1 MKLKKSEG
9 FFVLTGKRVRIRA
22 KGKIFEG
29 IVMPSFTGNLVLK
42 LDNGY
47 NVGFVEYELLE
58 VLGELEKVEVK
69 RELLR
74 REGLPDVKIIST
86 GGTIA
91 SKVDYRTGAVTSQ
104 FTAEEIAS
112 EVPEIAEICN
122 VSAELV
128 YNILSENMKPA
139 YWIELARRVYESL
152 KSYEGVIV
160 THGTDTMHYSASA
173 LAFMLSTP
181 KPVVFV
187 GAQRS
192 SDRPSSDAT
201 MNLLCSAK
209 LSVSDVGEVLVCM
222 HGSTSDDFCYAHR
235 GVKVRKMHTS
245 RRDAFQSINAKPVA
259 RINYPSLEIEWLS
272 WRFKRGERKLELKDK
287 LEERV
292 ALIKFFPGLSADV
305 LEFFHSKG
313 YRGFVIEGTGLGH
326 VSTDWI
332 ETLKRIC
339 EDSLV
344 VMTSQC
350 LFGRVCDRV
359 YDTGR
364 DLLKVGVIEGED
376 MLPETALV
384 KLMFLLGNYDLETA
398 KELVKKNLVGE
409 IEGRSVY

>member
-1 MKLKKSEG
+1 M
-9 FFVLTGKRVRIRA
+9 LTGKKVKIKA

-74 REGLPDVKIIST
+74 KEGLPDVKIIST

-104 FTAEEIAS
+104 FTAEEIVS
-112 EVPEIAEICN
+112 EVPEITEICN
-122 VSAELV
+122 VSAELL
-128 YNILSENMKPA
+128 YNILSENMKPG

-152 KSYEGVIV
+152 KSYEGVII

-287 LEERV
+287 LEEKV
-292 ALIKFFPGLSADV
+292 ALIKFFPGLSADI
-305 LEFFHSKG
+305 LEFFHSRG
-313 YRGFVIEGTGLGH
+313 YRGFVIEG
-326 VSTDWI
+326 
-332 ETLKRIC
+332 
-339 EDSLV
+339 
-344 VMTSQC
+344 
-350 LFGRVCDRV
+350 
-359 YDTGR
+359 
-364 DLLKVGVIEGED
+364 
-376 MLPETALV
+376 
-384 KLMFLLGNYDLETA
+384 
-398 KELVKKNLVGE
+398 
-409 IEGRSVY
+409 

>member
-1 MKLKKSEG
+1 M
-9 FFVLTGKRVRIRA
+9 LTGKKVKIKA

-74 REGLPDVKIIST
+74 KEGLPDVKIIST

-104 FTAEEIAS
+104 FTAEEIVS
-112 EVPEIAEICN
+112 EVPEITEICN
-122 VSAELV
+122 VSAELL
-128 YNILSENMKPA
+128 YNILSENMKPG

-152 KSYEGVIV
+152 KSYEGVII

-287 LEERV
+287 LEEKV
-292 ALIKFFPGLSADV
+292 ALIKFFPGLSADI

-332 ETLKRIC
+332 ETLKRVC

-364 DLLKVGVIEGED
+364 DLLRVGVIEGED

-384 KLMFLLGNYDLETA
+384 KLMFLLG
-398 KELVKKNLVGE
+398 
-409 IEGRSVY
+409 

>member
-1 MKLKKSEG
+1 M
-9 FFVLTGKRVRIRA
+9 LTGKKVKIKA

-74 REGLPDVKIIST
+74 KEGLPDVKIIST

-104 FTAEEIAS
+104 FTAEEIVS
-112 EVPEIAEICN
+112 EVPEITEICN
-122 VSAELV
+122 VSAELL
-128 YNILSENMKPA
+128 YNILSENMKPG

-152 KSYEGVIV
+152 KSYEGVII

-287 LEERV
+287 LEEKV
-292 ALIKFFPGLSADV
+292 ALIKFFPGLSADI
-305 LEFFHSKG
+305 LEFFHSRG

-332 ETLKRIC
+332 ETLKRVC

-364 DLLKVGVIEGED
+364 DLLRVGVIEGED

-398 KELVKKNLVGE
+398 KELV
-409 IEGRSVY
+409 

>member
-1 MKLKKSEG
+1 M
-9 FFVLTGKRVRIRA
+9 TGKRVKIKAR
-22 KGKIFEG
+22 GKIFEG
-29 IVMPSFTGNLVLK
+29 VVMPSFTGNLVLK

-47 NVGFVEYELLE
+47 NVGFVEYELIE
-58 VLGELEKVEVK
+58 VLGELEKVEFK
-69 RELLR
+69 REILKK
-74 REGLPDVKIIST
+74 EGLPDVKIIST

-104 FTAEEIAS
+104 FTAEEIVS

-122 VSAELV
+122 VSAELL

-139 YWIELARRVYESL
+139 YWIELAKRVYESL

-160 THGTDTMHYSASA
+160 THGTDTMHFSASA
-173 LAFMLSTP
+173 LSFMLSTP

-201 MNLLCSAK
+201 VNLLCSAK

-245 RRDAFQSINAKPVA
+245 RRDAFQSINARPIA
-259 RINYPSLEIEWLS
+259 RVSYPSLEIEWLS
-272 WRFKRGERKLELKDK
+272 WRFRRGERELELKDR
-287 LEERV
+287 LEEKV
-292 ALIKFFPGLSADV
+292 VLIKFFPGLSAEIID
-305 LEFFHSKG
+305 FFHSKG
-313 YRGFVIEGTGLGH
+313 YHGFVIEGTGLGH

-332 ETLKRIC
+332 ETLKRVC
-339 EDSLV
+339 EDSIV

-364 DLLKVGVIEGED
+364 DLLKAGVIEGED

-398 KELVKKNLVGE
+398 KELVKTNLVGE
-409 IEGRSVY
+409 IESRSIY

>member
-1 MKLKKSEG
+1 M
-9 FFVLTGKRVRIRA
+9 LTGKRVKIRA

-29 IVMPSFTGNLVLK
+29 IVMPSFTGSLVLK
-42 LDNGY
+42 LDSGY
-47 NVGFVEYELLE
+47 NAGFHEYELLD
-58 VLGELEKVEVK
+58 VLDDIKSYERKIEAVK
-69 RELLR
+69 RED
-74 REGLPDVKIIST
+74 LPNVKIIST

-91 SKVDYRTGAVTSQ
+91 SRVDYRTGAVTSQ
-104 FTAEEIAS
+104 FTAEEIVS

-122 VSAELV
+122 VDAELL
-128 YNILSENMKPA
+128 YNILSENMKPNN
-139 YWIELARRVYESL
+139 WIELARRVYDSL
-152 KSYEGVIV
+152 KRYEGVII

-192 SDRPSSDAT
+192 SDRPSSDAV

-209 LSVSDVGEVLVCM
+209 LCLGDVGEILVCM

-259 RINYPSLEIEWLS
+259 RIDYPSLDIEWLS
-272 WRFKRGERKLELKDK
+272 WRFRRGERELKLADR
-287 LEERV
+287 LEEKV
-292 ALIKFFPGLSADV
+292 TLIKFFPGLKSDV
-305 LEFFHSKG
+305 LEYFHSKG
-313 YRGFVIEGTGLGH
+313 FRGFVIEGTGLGH

-332 ETLKRIC
+332 QTLKRIC
-339 EDSLV
+339 EDSIV

-350 LFGRVCDRV
+350 LYGRICDRV

-364 DLLKVGVIEGED
+364 DLLKAGVIEGED
-376 MLPETALV
+376 MLPETALI
-384 KLMFLLGNYDLETA
+384 KLMFLLGNYSFEEA

-409 IEGRSVY
+409 IEPRSSY

>member
-1 MKLKKSEG
+1 M
-9 FFVLTGKRVRIRA
+9 LTGKRVKIKA

-74 REGLPDVKIIST
+74 KEGLPDVKIIST

-104 FTAEEIAS
+104 FTAEEIVS
-112 EVPEIAEICN
+112 EVPEITEICN
-122 VSAELV
+122 VSAELL
-128 YNILSENMKPA
+128 YNILSENMKPG

-152 KSYEGVIV
+152 KSYEGVII

-287 LEERV
+287 LEEKV
-292 ALIKFFPGLSADV
+292 ALIKFFPGLSADI

-332 ETLKRIC
+332 ETLKRVC

-364 DLLKVGVIEGED
+364 DLLRVGVIEGED

-409 IEGRSVY
+409 IEDRSVY

>member
-1 MKLKKSEG
+1 
-9 FFVLTGKRVRIRA
+9 LTGKRVKIKA

-74 REGLPDVKIIST
+74 KEGLPDVKIIST

-104 FTAEEIAS
+104 FTAEEIVS
-112 EVPEIAEICN
+112 EVPEITEICN
-122 VSAELV
+122 VSAELL
-128 YNILSENMKPA
+128 YNILSENMKPG
-139 YWIELARRVYESL
+139 YWIELARRVYDSL
-152 KSYEGVIV
+152 KSYEGVII

-287 LEERV
+287 LEEKV
-292 ALIKFFPGLSADV
+292 ALIKFFPGLSAEI

-332 ETLKRIC
+332 ETLKRVC

-364 DLLKVGVIEGED
+364 DLLRVGVIEGED

-409 IEGRSVY
+409 IEDRSVY